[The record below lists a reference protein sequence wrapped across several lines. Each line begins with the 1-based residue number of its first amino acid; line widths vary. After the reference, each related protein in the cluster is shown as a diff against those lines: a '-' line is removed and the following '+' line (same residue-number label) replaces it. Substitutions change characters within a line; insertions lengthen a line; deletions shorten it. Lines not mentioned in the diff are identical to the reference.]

1 MENRAY
7 ALAAGAFVLLLGIAL
22 VAGVLWLNRDERV
35 GGAPYVVTTTRPVSG
50 LKVEAPVRF
59 RGVDVGK
66 VETIRFD
73 PAEPGRVV
81 VGITIDP
88 DAPITRG
95 TFAQLGFQGVTGL
108 SFVQLDDDGSA
119 RERLATS
126 AGSPASIPMRPS
138 LFDTG
143 EGIVTALGEV
153 ADRMKKLLDD
163 DNQKVLVGML
173 AQIDAASA
181 QATKLAASLE
191 PAATSLAPLIADTRV
206 TVNDV
211 RAAVNDARSAVK
223 RAEIMVDSMTQLAAR
238 YEERAPMLDRVGDN
252 ASDVGATARA
262 LNDDTLPRLNV
273 LADDLRH
280 EVRVLDRV
288 LTGLADQPDSLVFG
302 PPPRHPGPGET
313 GFEAGR

>member
-7 ALAAGAFVLLLGIAL
+7 ALAAGAFVLFLSVAL

-35 GGAPYVVTTTRPVSG
+35 GGAPYVVTTTRAVSG

-66 VETIRFD
+66 VESIRFD
-73 PAEPGRVV
+73 PTEPGRVV
-81 VGITIDP
+81 VGITVDP
-88 DAPITRG
+88 DAPITHG
-95 TFAQLGFQGVTGL
+95 TYAQLGFQGVTGL

-126 AGSPASIPMRPS
+126 AELPGSIPMRPS

-143 EGIVTALGEV
+143 EGIVTAFGEV
-153 ADRMKKLLDD
+153 ADQMKKLLADE
-163 DNQKVLVGML
+163 NQKVLVGTL
-173 AQIDAASA
+173 ARIDAASA

-191 PAATSLAPLIADTRV
+191 PAAASLAPLLVDARV

-211 RAAVNDARSAVK
+211 RVAVNDARGAVK
-223 RAEIMVDSMTQLAAR
+223 RAEIMVDSMTRLAGK

-252 ASDVGATARA
+252 AADVGAAART
-262 LNDDTLPRLNV
+262 LDDETLPRLNV
-273 LADDLRH
+273 LADDLRR

-288 LTGLADQPDSLVFG
+288 LTGLADQPHSLVFG
-302 PPPRHPGPGET
+302 PPPSRPGPGEA

>member
-7 ALAAGAFVLLLGIAL
+7 ALAAGTFVLLLSIAL
-22 VAGVLWLNRDERV
+22 VAGVLWLNRDEQV
-35 GGAPYVVTTTRPVSG
+35 GGAPYIVTTTRPVSG

-73 PAEPGRVV
+73 PTEPGRVV
-81 VGITIDP
+81 VGITVDP
-88 DAPITRG
+88 EAPITSG
-95 TFAQLGFQGVTGL
+95 TYAQLGFQGVTGL
-108 SFVQLDDDGSA
+108 SFVQLDDDGTSRA
-119 RERLATS
+119 RLATS
-126 AGSPASIPMRPS
+126 AELPANIPMRPS

-143 EGIVTALGEV
+143 EEIITAFGEV

-163 DNQKVLVGML
+163 ENQKVLVGML

-191 PAATSLAPLIADTRV
+191 PAAASLGPLLADTRV

-211 RAAVNDARSAVK
+211 RTAVNQARGAVK
-223 RAEIMVDSMTQLAAR
+223 RAEIMVDSITQLASR
-238 YEERAPMLDRVGDN
+238 YEEHAPALGQVGDN
-252 ASDVGATARA
+252 AADVGAAARA

-302 PPPRHPGPGET
+302 RPPRHPGPGEA